1 MKPLY
6 HGSTEV
12 FDIIDPSKGKGY
24 KDFGRG
30 FYATA
35 VKSHAE
41 SIARRNKKIKIKRQ
55 DKILERNPSYKKER
69 FTAYR
74 YNLFYSEDTDGLNVK
89 IFDKADIEWV
99 KFILQN
105 RKSKYTTHDYDIVIG
120 PTADEETTTI
130 INEYEAELERSNY
143 ADAILL
149 RLINEL
155 KPEKLPKQYFFA
167 NNKSIKTLK
176 FNIRGKREIVG

>member
-12 FDIIDPSKGKGY
+12 FNVIDPSKGKGY
-24 KDFGRG
+24 KDFGKG

-41 SIARRNKKIKIKRQ
+41 SIAKRNKRIKIKRQ
-55 DKILERNPSYKKER
+55 DKIAEKNPNYKKEK

-74 YNLFYSEDTDGLNVK
+74 YNLIYSEDTTGLDVK
-89 IFDKADIEWV
+89 VFDKADIDWI
-99 KFILQN
+99 KFILKN
-105 RKSKYTTHDYDIVIG
+105 RKSKDTLHKHDIVIG

-130 INEYEAELERSNY
+130 INEYEAELERTNY
-143 ADAILL
+143 ADEVLL
-149 RLINEL
+149 RLIAEL
-155 KPEKLPKQYFFA
+155 KPENLPKQYFFA
-167 NNKSIKTLK
+167 NDKAIKTLK
-176 FNIRGKREIVG
+176 FDIRGMREIVG